1 VGLSVSRVGSAAQI
15 KAMKSV
21 SGSLKLDLAQFR
33 ELEAFASF
41 GSELDKLSQAQL
53 DRGYKL
59 TELLKQGLHA
69 PLKVEEQVISI
80 YAGTKGYLDD
90 IPTSDV
96 GRFEKELLEEFSS
109 RYSDLM
115 TEIKESGKLP
125 DDDKMKKAMEAFR
138 DRFQPTETGP
148 SEADKKAE
156 EAKKSGGEDK
166 KSENGEAKKSDE
178 TVEMDTKAEEK

>member
-1 VGLSVSRVGSAAQI
+1 
-15 KAMKSV
+15 
-21 SGSLKLDLAQFR
+21 
-33 ELEAFASF
+33 
-41 GSELDKLSQAQL
+41 
-53 DRGYKL
+53 
-59 TELLKQGLHA
+59 
-69 PLKVEEQVISI
+69 VEEQVISI

-125 DDDKMKKAMEAFR
+125 DDDKMKKAMEGFR

-148 SEADKKAE
+148 SEADKKAD
-156 EAKKSGGEDK
+156 EAKKSGDGKK
-166 KSENGEAKKSDE
+166 KSDNGEAKSKDE
-178 TVEMDTKAEEK
+178 TQEMDTKDGEH